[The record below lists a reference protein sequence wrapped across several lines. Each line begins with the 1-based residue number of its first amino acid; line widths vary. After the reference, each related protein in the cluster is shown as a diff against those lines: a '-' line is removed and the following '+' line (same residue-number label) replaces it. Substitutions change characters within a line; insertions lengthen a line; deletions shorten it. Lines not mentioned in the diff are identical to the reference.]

1 MSEITFIAGGATA
14 AQGFSATGEH
24 MGIRR
29 NRTRRDVALIVSEVP
44 ANAACVYTQNLV
56 KGAPILVTQRHVEN
70 GIAQAVICNSGNANT
85 CNANGVEIAEGM
97 CALVEKYIGVK
108 AEDVIVASTGVI
120 GQPMT
125 LEPFEKNFGKLA
137 DSLEDT
143 PAGGTR
149 AAEAI
154 MTTDTVSKEVAV
166 RFPLGGKMCKLGGIS
181 KGSGMIAPNMA
192 TMLCF
197 LTTDAAISPVALKR
211 ALTTVTADTFN
222 MLSIDGDTSTNDMVS
237 ILANGMAGNTPIESC
252 MGADYEAFVAALYKV
267 CEKLCAIMAKDG
279 EGATKLLVCE
289 VTGAKSTA
297 AAKLVAKAVIKSTLL
312 KAAIFGAD
320 ANWGR
325 VLCAIGY
332 AGADVDVSKV
342 DVNFRSNRGLIP
354 VCRGGA
360 GVAFSEETAKE
371 ILMDDEITVQVAL
384 NSGSATAKAWG
395 CDLTY
400 DYVKINGDY
409 RT

>member
-1 MSEITFIAGGATA
+1 
-14 AQGFSATGEH
+14 
-24 MGIRR
+24 
-29 NRTRRDVALIVSEVP
+29 
-44 ANAACVYTQNLV
+44 
-56 KGAPILVTQRHVEN
+56 
-70 GIAQAVICNSGNANT
+70 
-85 CNANGVEIAEGM
+85 
-97 CALVEKYIGVK
+97 
-108 AEDVIVASTGVI
+108 
-120 GQPMT
+120 
-125 LEPFEKNFGKLA
+125 
-137 DSLEDT
+137 
-143 PAGGTR
+143 
-149 AAEAI
+149 
-154 MTTDTVSKEVAV
+154 
-166 RFPLGGKMCKLGGIS
+166 
-181 KGSGMIAPNMA
+181 MIAPNMA

-197 LTTDAAISPVALKR
+197 LTTDAAISPVPLKR

>member
-44 ANAACVYTQNLV
+44 ASAACVYTQNLV
-56 KGAPILVTQRHVEN
+56 KGAPILVTQKHVEN

-197 LTTDAAISPVALKR
+197 LTTDAAISSVALKR

>member
-29 NRTRRDVALIVSEVP
+29 NRTRRDVALIVSEIP

-56 KGAPILVTQRHVEN
+56 KGAPILVTQKHVEN

-97 CALVEKYIGVK
+97 SALVEKYIGVK

-279 EGATKLLVCE
+279 EGATKLLACE

>member
-44 ANAACVYTQNLV
+44 ASAACVYTQNLV
-56 KGAPILVTQRHVEN
+56 KGAPILVTQKHVEN

-197 LTTDAAISPVALKR
+197 LTTDAAISSVALKR

-222 MLSIDGDTSTNDMVS
+222 MLSVDGDTSTNDMVS
-237 ILANGMAGNTPIESC
+237 ILANGMAGNAPIEAC
-252 MGADYEAFVAALYKV
+252 MGTDYEAFVAALYKV

-384 NSGSATAKAWG
+384 NSGSATARAWG